1 MEEMRMSHHDE
12 LGPVTFPWSLYSHMG
27 LQLVE
32 GIVPV
37 FGRRIPGTGKPG
49 GLPSMGS
56 YRVRHD

>member
-1 MEEMRMSHHDE
+1 MRMSHHDK

-37 FGRRIPGTGKPG
+37 FGNKLQVIDGQLLVGI
-49 GLPSMGS
+49 
-56 YRVRHD
+56 H